1 MVTKYYFR
9 IILFFLLLFVN
20 IIQLGSD
27 DSDMT
32 NIEITIREA
41 INYYNEK
48 RIAIIDVRTVQEWE
62 TTGVIPGSFLVNM
75 HSADF
80 SENPNF
86 VDEIELTLKSIKNDT
101 KIAFICASGARSEIV
116 ANYFKN
122 NNFKNIFHI
131 PEGIVGKS
139 NDGWLHL
146 GFPLQQ
152 YDSNEKGYKN

>member
-9 IILFFLLLFVN
+9 IILFFFILFVN
-20 IIQLGSD
+20 IIQLKSD
-27 DSDMT
+27 DNNNMT
-32 NIEITIREA
+32 NIEITIKEA
-41 INYYNEK
+41 ISFYNEK
-48 RIAIIDVRTVQEWE
+48 KLAIIDVRTVQEWE

-75 HSADF
+75 HHADF

-86 VDEIELTLKSIKNDT
+86 VEEVKLTLKKIDRDT

-116 ANYFKN
+116 ATYFKK

-146 GFPLQQ
+146 GFPIQQ
-152 YDSNEKGYKN
+152 YNKNE